1 MRRVLW
7 LGWGCLFLGACN
19 AQNQKLGQCQQ
30 IITIADRVV
39 QEARPLREAQ
49 GNSNMDRWLQAA
61 GTMEQGSRDLRNLT
75 LQDETLRGYR
85 DRLAQTYQDY
95 AQATYDI
102 LKAQQTQD
110 RPKALAAQNL
120 VKKASDREKTVGQ
133 EMNTYCQPNP

>member
-1 MRRVLW
+1 MGRSLW
-7 LGWGCLFLGACN
+7 LGLCCLPLWACQS
-19 AQNQKLGQCQQ
+19 QNKLGQCQQ

-39 QEARPLREAQ
+39 QEARPLRETQ
-49 GNSNMDRWLQAA
+49 GNGNMERWLEAA

-75 LQDETLRGYR
+75 LKDATLGEYR

-110 RPKALAAQNL
+110 RPKAAAAQTL

-133 EMNTYCQPNP
+133 AINTYCQPQP